1 MLAQVLDEYADKLY
15 EQFVTE
21 GGKVARANLKEER
34 AKIKRE
40 QEAAAATRS
49 QVVTV
54 IHSDVDNNI
63 EIIMTRAGE
72 FFLVPPSSTAIPQ
85 ARRLRL
91 ERRQDPA
98 RVRDMFQQ
106 EEDDSSVDSDAT
118 LELHLSDSEQR
129 NTAGLRRC
137 SPYSCSVYRA
147 LPPVQEGVPSP

>member
-1 MLAQVLDEYADKLY
+1 MLDEYADKLY

-72 FFLVPPSSTAIPQ
+72 VFLVPLFSTAIPQ

-137 SPYSCSVYRA
+137 SPYSCYMYRI
-147 LPPVQEGVPSP
+147 LPPVQQGVPSPQL